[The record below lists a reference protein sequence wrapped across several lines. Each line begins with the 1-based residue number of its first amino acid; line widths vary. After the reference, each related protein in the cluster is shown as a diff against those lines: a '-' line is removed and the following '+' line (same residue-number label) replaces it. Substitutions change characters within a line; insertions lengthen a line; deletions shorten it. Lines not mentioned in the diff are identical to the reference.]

1 MKNVYLTYLCL
12 LLFAFKGYSQGS
24 DVIFWVDNSGS
35 IDPDEYNQM
44 AGSIQ
49 AIMEKVIACN
59 PDNRIAV
66 VQYGSTGGAAGAKIW
81 IETPFT
87 NVATAFANRGGTA
100 GVLGNSDF
108 AHESLGLI
116 GNALDGIP
124 NAGIISPTTVLNRTP
139 GNSLVIYF
147 FTDAGRDLGGSF
159 LVNSASAGIGTNAAF
174 QNYTSFKTTRNAT
187 FILTMVV
194 TGTGNVAWDL
204 AAKNAG
210 AAIASG
216 GGTYTGTIE
225 SYPADPD
232 GPGITPRFLLHKTSF
247 SLTAAE
253 IDNTTEDICSVA
265 VENCVP
271 NLVLVSPTHD
281 VNIGIQDNRQAS
293 NSITAS
299 NIIFGTVSSPGVG
312 VYHAGNT
319 IVLEPGFHSMNGS
332 RFRAYI
338 QECPSD
344 FVGREANSV
353 LTKDINEEEKISL
366 FPNPSSTNVT
376 IALAQ
381 SLIKRI
387 SIVSMDGRTM
397 LDKEIKGAESY
408 EVAVNDYKEGIYLVT
423 VIAMDGKIFKSK
435 LVKK

>member
-1 MKNVYLTYLCL
+1 MLY
-12 LLFAFKGYSQGS
+12 
-24 DVIFWVDNSGS
+24 
-35 IDPDEYNQM
+35 
-44 AGSIQ
+44 
-49 AIMEKVIACN
+49 
-59 PDNRIAV
+59 
-66 VQYGSTGGAAGAKIW
+66 
-81 IETPFT
+81 
-87 NVATAFANRGGTA
+87 
-100 GVLGNSDF
+100 
-108 AHESLGLI
+108 
-116 GNALDGIP
+116 
-124 NAGIISPTTVLNRTP
+124 
-139 GNSLVIYF
+139 
-147 FTDAGRDLGGSF
+147 
-159 LVNSASAGIGTNAAF
+159 
-174 QNYTSFKTTRNAT
+174 KTT
-187 FILTMVV
+187 
-194 TGTGNVAWDL
+194 
-204 AAKNAG
+204 
-210 AAIASG
+210 
-216 GGTYTGTIE
+216 
-225 SYPADPD
+225 
-232 GPGITPRFLLHKTSF
+232 F
-247 SLTAAE
+247 SLTATE

-299 NIIFGTVSSPGVG
+299 NSIFGTVSSPGVG

-376 IALAQ
+376 IALTQ
-381 SLIKRI
+381 SLIQRI

-397 LDKEIKGAESY
+397 LDKEVKGAESY

>member
-35 IDPDEYNQM
+35 ISATEYAQM

-49 AIMEKVIACN
+49 IIMGKVLVCN
-59 PDNRIAV
+59 PANRVSV
-66 VQYGSTGGAAGAKIW
+66 VQYGTVGVAADTKIW

-87 NVATAFANRGGTA
+87 NVGTTFARRPALWG
-100 GVLGNSDF
+100 SDY
-108 AHESLGLI
+108 AHEALGLI

-124 NAGIISPTTVLNRTP
+124 NANIISPTTVLNRTP
-139 GNSLVIYF
+139 GNSLVIYY
-147 FTDAGRDLGGSF
+147 FTDAWRNGPPGGSYI
-159 LVNSASAGIGTNAAF
+159 VNSSSTGVGTDAAF
-174 QNYTSFKTTRNAT
+174 LNYTAFKTVRGAKFVVTIISPNVNAT
-187 FILTMVV
+187 TAAAA
-194 TGTGNVAWDL
+194 VA
-204 AAKNAG
+204 
-210 AAIASG
+210 SF
-216 GGTYTGTIE
+216 GGTYTGSVE

-232 GPGITPRFLLHKTSF
+232 GPGTTPRFLLNKMDFIMTP
-247 SLTAAE
+247 AE
-253 IDNTTEDICSVA
+253 IDQTTENICSIA
-265 VENCVP
+265 IDPCVP

-299 NIIFGTVSSPGVG
+299 NSIFGTVSSPGVG

-376 IALAQ
+376 IALTQ
-381 SLIKRI
+381 SRIQRI